1 MIVRPSLLRP
11 RKQGQQAFALFAG
24 VSQPGAA
31 ACRYP
36 GRMPCRYLVLGTDST
51 VSERHGVVTL
61 ASGRTHSQ
69 NSHRIVS
76 RFGAKRPIGKENVTR
91 LQEGVPVTTVLI
103 CDDRRSVREGLTRV
117 MSAVPGVSRI
127 DCVAHGDELLARF
140 SRQPVDVVLV
150 GTQRAVPTGVEATR
164 RLVSA
169 NPQANVIVFGAPD
182 DAGSIA
188 AAIAGGARGYLR
200 WDASRP
206 ELVAALA
213 HTLASTSV
221 PAPRQPSDPGVQ
233 LTDRE
238 LQVLRGMS
246 QGKSNGQ
253 IGRELYLSEDTV
265 KTHARRLFRKLGVRD
280 RAQAVAHGFR
290 RGLVS

>member
-1 MIVRPSLLRP
+1 M
-11 RKQGQQAFALFAG
+11 
-24 VSQPGAA
+24 
-31 ACRYP
+31 
-36 GRMPCRYLVLGTDST
+36 
-51 VSERHGVVTL
+51 
-61 ASGRTHSQ
+61 
-69 NSHRIVS
+69 
-76 RFGAKRPIGKENVTR
+76 
-91 LQEGVPVTTVLI
+91 TTVLI

-127 DCVAHGDELLARF
+127 DCVAHGDELLARY

-150 GTQRAVPTGVEATR
+150 GTQRAVSTGVEATR
-164 RLVSA
+164 RLVSSNA
-169 NPQANVIVFGAPD
+169 AANVIVFGAPD
-182 DAGSIA
+182 DASSIA

-200 WDASRP
+200 WDSSRP

-213 HTLASTSV
+213 HTLSSTSV
-221 PAPRQPSDPGVQ
+221 PAQRQPSDPAIE

-280 RAQAVAHGFR
+280 RAQAVAYGFR
-290 RGLVS
+290 SGLVA